1 MISALIIE
9 NDQQNISHL
18 QRLISESGLPLSV
31 VGAVGE
37 QETAI
42 SLIEDRKPDL
52 VFLDIKLND
61 GTGFDMLD
69 KLMPVDFSV
78 IFTTAYPEYA
88 LKAIRYCALDYLL
101 KPVDPDELRT
111 AFERLSSLNNPF
123 YTNVRLRTLFENIGN
138 NQTRLQRIA
147 LPVKEG
153 YEFVPAEDIIRCT
166 TDKNY
171 TQVVTN
177 PGKKYLCSRSLKE
190 YEELLPADIFF
201 RVHHSHLVNLAC
213 IKKFIRDGRGGY
225 LLLSDGSTVEVALRR
240 KDELMRKFGG

>member
-9 NDQQNISHL
+9 NDKENIWHL
-18 QRLISESGLPLSV
+18 QRLIAESALPL
-31 VGAVGE
+31 AVIGE
-37 QETAI
+37 TGEADAAV
-42 SLIEDRKPDL
+42 SLIASHKPDL
-52 VFLDIKLND
+52 VFLDVKLNG
-61 GTGFDMLD
+61 GTGFDVLD
-69 KLMPVDFSV
+69 KLMPVNFSV

-101 KPVDPDELRT
+101 KPVDPDELKT

-123 YTNVRLRTLFENIGN
+123 YTNVRLRTLFENLGN

-153 YEFVPAEDIIRCT
+153 YEFVPAADITRCT

-177 PGKKYLCSRSLKE
+177 SGKKYLCSRSLKE
-190 YEELLPADIFF
+190 YEELLPGDIFF

-225 LLLSDGSTVEVALRR
+225 LLLSDGSMVEVALRR
-240 KDELMRKFGG
+240 KDELMRKFGS